1 MKGTT
6 LGFDWGWMLWLG
18 LGMGLLGLGKGLLGG
33 RFFLGRGMTGTH
45 LKTVRD
51 ILGL

>member
-6 LGFDWGWMLWLG
+6 LGFYWGWMLGLG
-18 LGMGLLGLGKGLLGG
+18 LGVRVGVGLGFRGG
-33 RFFLGRGMTGTH
+33 RFFLGGGMTGTH

-51 ILGL
+51 IFGL